1 MAGAPFPSI
10 LSFLPLLPDFVRTG
24 GRAYADVTGFPQ
36 FFKVADIFL
45 KAPDAKFFGA
55 AEATQRVWGYAPPG
69 NVCDRTLRKAVSSVS
84 GTQESVSQA
93 RLEFTGAYSNEI
105 GQLVG
110 EWQQHNFQ
118 LFIFANIFSIYFQKS
133 YKITEVVL
141 FFTPISFK

>member
-1 MAGAPFPSI
+1 M
-10 LSFLPLLPDFVRTG
+10 
-24 GRAYADVTGFPQ
+24 
-36 FFKVADIFL
+36 
-45 KAPDAKFFGA
+45 
-55 AEATQRVWGYAPPG
+55 WGYAPPG

-110 EWQQHNFQ
+110 EWQQRNFQ
-118 LFIFANIFSIYFQKS
+118 LFIFANLFSIYFQKS

-141 FFTPISFK
+141 FFTAISFKLKGKNSKEI